1 MSDAVGMIG
10 LGAMG
15 SAMAANLRRAG
26 FAVVGTDVDAAAA
39 ERFAAGGGQAVGSVA
54 AVAAAAPVVITSLP
68 SVAAFDDVAA
78 ELAAA
83 APTGVVV
90 AETSTLP
97 VAVKERGRE
106 LLADAGVTLLD
117 CPLSGTG
124 KQAIAGD
131 VVVYASGDADAITRC
146 VPVFGGFS
154 RGLHRLGAFG
164 NGSKMKFIANH
175 LVTIHNVAAAEA
187 FVLARKAGLDAQTV
201 LEAVSDGA
209 GTSRMLEVRWPMM
222 ITGRFDAG
230 IAARVYRKDVDIIG
244 SFAASLDVPV
254 PLFSAS
260 APFYAAL
267 VAQGYGDVDTA
278 AVSAVLERLA
288 GLEPSGHGLE
298 QDDA

>member
-1 MSDAVGMIG
+1 MSDAVGLIG

-15 SAMAANLRRAG
+15 SAMAANLGRSG
-26 FAVVGTDVDAAAA
+26 FAVVGTDVDAAAVQ
-39 ERFAAGGGQAVGSVA
+39 RFTAGGGRAVGSA
-54 AVAAAAPVVITSLP
+54 AEVTTAAPVVITSLP
-68 SVAAFDDVAA
+68 SVAAFDDVVG
-78 ELAAA
+78 ELAAG
-83 APTGVVV
+83 APTGAII

-97 VAVKERGRE
+97 VAVKERGRD
-106 LLADAGVTLLD
+106 LLAAAGVTLLD

-124 KQAIAGD
+124 KQAITGD
-131 VVVYASGDADAITRC
+131 VVVYASGDDDAIDRC
-146 VPVFGGFS
+146 VPVFGGFA
-154 RGLHRLGAFG
+154 RGHHRLGPFG

-222 ITGRFDAG
+222 ITGRFDEG

-244 SFAASLDVPV
+244 AFAASLDVPV

-260 APFYAAL
+260 TPFYAAL
-267 VAQGYGDVDTA
+267 LAQGYGDVDTA
-278 AVSAVLERLA
+278 AISAVLERLA
-288 GLEPSGHGLE
+288 GLEPSGQGLE
-298 QDDA
+298 HDDA